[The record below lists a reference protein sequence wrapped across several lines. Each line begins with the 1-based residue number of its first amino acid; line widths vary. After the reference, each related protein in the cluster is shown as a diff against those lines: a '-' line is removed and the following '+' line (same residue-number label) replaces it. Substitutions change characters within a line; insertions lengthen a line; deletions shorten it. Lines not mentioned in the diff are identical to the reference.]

1 MKFSQIEQQLCV
13 IPELIR
19 LRGGE
24 GCDFEDS

>member
-19 LRGGE
+19 LRGE
-24 GCDFEDS
+24 VCDFEDS